1 MNWSVNR
8 LKSWKVSTC
17 ERIDSVGIILHPH
30 GTEWTNDWCIP
41 RLCLSAMAILHR
53 LNINITRC
61 FVKRG
66 RCNRWQGLASAWAC
80 AQLHIIW
87 LEWLIIIDTITLF
100 TCLSVS
106 VCVHVSDCIYVFIY
120 LCVCWVRQC
129 SWVCRQCWIKG
140 RHLLMIL
147 LLSQRSPRWTPSD
160 LYLGWM
166 WSCDYMICVIFYGVR
181 LDNLP

>member
-41 RLCLSAMAILHR
+41 RLCLSALAILHR

-66 RCNRWQGLASAWAC
+66 RCNRSQGLASALIGVIDNNWHY
-80 AQLHIIW
+80 HIVHV
-87 LEWLIIIDTITLF
+87 
-100 TCLSVS
+100 SVS

-120 LCVCWVRQC
+120 LCVCLVRQC

-147 LLSQRSPRWTPSD
+147 LLSQRSPRWTPGD